1 MLKEKFIEAL
11 VEEDIGRGDLFARIS
26 QHRQIRAYV
35 IAKSDGILSGKEYV
49 TVLADKYGLNCEWS
63 FNDGDRFNKGEKLL
77 WVFGESKTLLSL
89 ERSILDIL
97 LHASSI
103 ATLTHRY
110 VKAIEGS
117 GVKLL
122 DTRKTRPLLREFEKY
137 AVRCGGGVNHR
148 MGLDDC
154 LMLKDTHLQT
164 IYDLE
169 GFMKEVRR
177 TIPFTAKV
185 EIECETFE
193 MVQKAMAVGADIVM
207 CDNMPLEE
215 IRRVVAFRNA
225 QYPHILLEASGN
237 VTLETIEA
245 LAQTGV
251 DAISSGSIIH
261 QANWIDLSMK
271 VEERSAPKVILGE
284 VDPSAGGVIA

>member
-1 MLKEKFIEAL
+1 M
-11 VEEDIGRGDLFARIS
+11 ARF
-26 QHRQIRAYV
+26 YV
-35 IAKSDGILSGKEYV
+35 DA
-49 TVLADKYGLNCEWS
+49 
-63 FNDGDRFNKGEKLL
+63 KLL
-77 WVFGESKTLLSL
+77 WIFGDNKTLLSL

-103 ATLTHRY
+103 ATLTERY
-110 VKAIEGS
+110 VKALEGS

-164 IYDLE
+164 IDDLQ
-169 GFMKEVRR
+169 GFMDEVRR
-177 TIPFTAKV
+177 TIPFTSKV
-185 EIECETFE
+185 EIECETLE
-193 MVQKAMAVGADIVM
+193 MVQQAMSVGADIVM
-207 CDNMPLEE
+207 CDNMALEG
-215 IRRVVAFRNA
+215 IREVVVYRNEF
-225 QYPHILLEASGN
+225 YPHILLEASGN
-237 VTLETIEA
+237 VTLETISA

-271 VEERSAPKVILGE
+271 VEERKV
-284 VDPSAGGVIA
+284 VQRDSSQRARQ